1 MKKFC
6 CLLLCLLFAF
16 PAAALGEEVELVVS
30 VKPHAIHYAIYL
42 PEYEFIYVG
51 YDTQN
56 DNAKEVLYSN
66 NGAFQGTCYLPGTV
80 DESKVGLNFYTLT
93 GKLICRTTLTA
104 AADPE
109 IQGPAAG
116 LSAEKAAN
124 RAQNVEI
131 LPVKG
136 GIRYYFRLPGR
147 DSVVLKCKSPQE
159 WHKITLYAGP
169 DYVYQ
174 GRVDM
179 PCTYADDTVTLTA
192 TTGGGVEV
200 LSESVYAYYDAPALT
215 DKASTARLNG
225 VTVCVDPGHQ
235 RTTQIETVPTMPGG
249 EQTTTT
255 TVGMAKGVETKRRES
270 QLTLEIGL
278 KLRNALMEEG
288 AAVAV
293 TREKQDTFV
302 GMLERAD
309 IPNSIDA
316 DFVLR
321 LHCNSRTSND
331 QVQGIE
337 VYCPLGSTYAQ
348 AVAARTDYK
357 LMGQTMLEA
366 MQQFTGQE
374 KGACI
379 LNNTYVGNNWSMMPS
394 FLIEMGYMTNM
405 EEDLLLSHPVY
416 QERLVRGMVEGVVR
430 LARLRGLIE

>member
-6 CLLLCLLFAF
+6 CLLLCLLCAL
-16 PAAALGEEVELVVS
+16 PAVALGDAVELVVS
-30 VKPHAIHYAIYL
+30 VKPHAIHYAVYL
-42 PEYEFIYVG
+42 PEYEFVYVG

-66 NGAFQGTCYLPGTV
+66 NGAFEGICHLPGTM
-80 DESKVGLNFYTLT
+80 DESRVGINFYTLT
-93 GKLICRTTLTA
+93 GRLICRTTVNA

-109 IQGPAAG
+109 VKGPAAG

-124 RAQNVEI
+124 KAQNVEL
-131 LPVKG
+131 LPVNG

-174 GRVDM
+174 GQVDM
-179 PCTYADDTVTLTA
+179 PCTYADDVVTVTA

-200 LSESVYAYYDAPALT
+200 LSESVNAYYSAPAAPAY
-215 DKASTARLNG
+215 ASTSRLSG

-235 RTTQIETVPTMPGG
+235 RTTQVETVPLMPNG

-255 TVGMAKGVETKRRES
+255 KVGMAKGVETKRRES
-270 QLTLEIGL
+270 QLTLEIGM
-278 KLRNALMEEG
+278 KLRNALMAEG
-288 AAVAV
+288 ASVAV
-293 TREKQDTFV
+293 TRDQQDTFV
-302 GMLERAD
+302 GMLERAE

-321 LHCNSRTSND
+321 LHCNSRSGND

-337 VYCPLGSTYAQ
+337 VYCPLGSSYAQ
-348 AVAARTDYK
+348 AVADRTDYK
-357 LMGQTMLEA
+357 LMGETMLEA

-374 KGACI
+374 RGVCI
-379 LNNTYVGNNWSMMPS
+379 LNNTYVGNNWSLMPS

-416 QERLVRGMVEGVVR
+416 QERLVQGMVEGVVR

>member
-1 MKKFC
+1 MKKLC
-6 CLLLCLLFAF
+6 CLLLCLLYAF
-16 PAAALGEEVELVVS
+16 PVIALGETTELVVS

-42 PEYEFIYVG
+42 PDYQFVYVG

-56 DNAKEVLYSN
+56 DNAQEVLYSN
-66 NGAFQGTCYLPGTV
+66 NGTFEGTCYLPGTV
-80 DESKVGLNFYTLT
+80 EESKVGLNFYTLT

-104 AADPE
+104 AADTKAA
-109 IQGPAAG
+109 GPAAG

-124 RAQNVEI
+124 KAQSVEI

-136 GIRYYFRLPGR
+136 GIYYYFRLPGR

-174 GRVDM
+174 GQVKM
-179 PCTYADDTVTLTA
+179 PCTYADDVVTLTA
-192 TTGGGVEV
+192 TTSSGVEV
-200 LSESVYAYYDAPALT
+200 LEESVYAWYAAPAIPAQT
-215 DKASTARLNG
+215 STSRLNG

-235 RTTQIETVPTMPGG
+235 RSTQVETVPLMPGG

-255 TVGMAKGVETKRRES
+255 RVGMAKGVETKRRES
-270 QLTLEIGL
+270 QLTLEIGM
-278 KLRNALMEEG
+278 KLRNAMLSEG
-288 AAVAV
+288 AAVIT
-293 TREKQDTFV
+293 TRDKQDTFV

-309 IPNSIDA
+309 IPNSANA

-321 LHCNSRTSND
+321 LHCNSRTGND

-348 AVAARTDYK
+348 AVADRTEYK
-357 LMGQTMLEA
+357 QMGETMLEA
-366 MQQFTGQE
+366 MQQLTGQD

-379 LNNTYVGNNWSMMPS
+379 LNNTYVGNNWSQMPS

-405 EEDLLLSHPVY
+405 EEDLLLSHPIY
-416 QERLVRGMVEGVVR
+416 QERLVQGMVEGVVR
-430 LARLRGLIE
+430 LARLRGLID

>member
-6 CLLLCLLFAF
+6 CLLLCLLLVL
-16 PAAALGEEVELVVS
+16 PVSALGEAVELLVS
-30 VKPHAIHYAIYL
+30 VKPHAIHYAVYL
-42 PEYEFIYVG
+42 PEYEFVYVG

-56 DNAKEVLYSN
+56 DNAKEVLYST
-66 NGAFQGTCYLPGTV
+66 NGTFEGFCYLPGTV
-80 DESKVGLNFYTLT
+80 DENKVGLNFYTLT
-93 GKLICRTTLTA
+93 GKLICHATLTA

-109 IQGPAAG
+109 IQGPADG

-124 RAQNVEI
+124 KAQGVEI

-174 GRVDM
+174 GQVDM
-179 PCTYADDTVTLTA
+179 PCTYADDVVTLTA
-192 TTGGGVEV
+192 TTGSGVQV
-200 LSESVYAYYDAPALT
+200 LEQSVNAYYSAPAAPAQA
-215 DKASTARLNG
+215 ASSRLAG

-235 RTTQIETVPTMPGG
+235 RTTQVETVPLIPGG
-249 EQTTTT
+249 SQTTTT
-255 TVGMAKGVETKRRES
+255 RVGMAKGVETKRRES
-270 QLTLEIGL
+270 QLTLEIGM
-278 KLRNALMEEG
+278 KLRNALMAEG

-293 TREKQDTFV
+293 TRDKQDTFV

-321 LHCNSRTSND
+321 LHCNSRSGND

-337 VYCPLGSTYAQ
+337 VYCPLGSPYAQ

-357 LMGQTMLEA
+357 LMGETMLEA
-366 MQQFTGQE
+366 MKQFTGQQN
-374 KGACI
+374 GVCT
-379 LNNTYVGNNWSMMPS
+379 LNNTYVGNNWSLMPS

-405 EEDLLLSHPVY
+405 EEDLLLSHPIY
-416 QERLVRGMVEGVVR
+416 QERLVQGMVEGVVR
-430 LARLRGLIE
+430 LARLRGLID

>member
-42 PEYEFIYVG
+42 PAYEFIYVG

-56 DNAKEVLYSN
+56 DNAKEVLYSK

-104 AADPE
+104 ATDPE

-174 GRVDM
+174 GQVDM
-179 PCTYADDTVTLTA
+179 PCTYADDVVTVTA

-200 LSESVYAYYDAPALT
+200 LSESVNAYYSAPAAPAY
-215 DKASTARLNG
+215 ASTSRLSG

-235 RTTQIETVPTMPGG
+235 RTTQVETVPLMPNG

-255 TVGMAKGVETKRRES
+255 KVGMAKGVETKRRES
-270 QLTLEIGL
+270 QLTLEIGM
-278 KLRNALMEEG
+278 KLRNALMAEG
-288 AAVAV
+288 ASVAV
-293 TREKQDTFV
+293 TRDQQDTFV
-302 GMLERAD
+302 GMLERAE

-321 LHCNSRTSND
+321 LHCNSRSGND

-337 VYCPLGSTYAQ
+337 VYCPLGSSYAQ
-348 AVAARTDYK
+348 AVADRTDYK
-357 LMGQTMLEA
+357 LMGETMLEA

-374 KGACI
+374 RGVCT
-379 LNNTYVGNNWSMMPS
+379 LNNTYVGNNWSLMPS

-416 QERLVRGMVEGVVR
+416 QERLVQGMVEGVVR

>member
-6 CLLLCLLFAF
+6 CLLLCLLCAL
-16 PAAALGEEVELVVS
+16 PTVALGDAVELVVS
-30 VKPHAIHYAIYL
+30 VKPHAIHYAVYL
-42 PEYEFIYVG
+42 PEYEFVYVG

-66 NGAFQGTCYLPGTV
+66 NGAFEGICHLPGTM
-80 DESKVGLNFYTLT
+80 DESRVGINFYTLT
-93 GKLICRTTLTA
+93 GRLICRTTVNA

-109 IQGPAAG
+109 VKGPAAG
-116 LSAEKAAN
+116 LSAEKAASK
-124 RAQNVEI
+124 AQNVEL
-131 LPVKG
+131 LPVNG

-174 GRVDM
+174 GQVDM
-179 PCTYADDTVTLTA
+179 PCTYADDVVTVTA

-200 LSESVYAYYDAPALT
+200 LSESVNAYYSAPAAPAY
-215 DKASTARLNG
+215 ASTSRLSG

-235 RTTQIETVPTMPGG
+235 RTTQVETVPLMPNG

-255 TVGMAKGVETKRRES
+255 KVGMAKGVETKRRES
-270 QLTLEIGL
+270 QLTLEIGM
-278 KLRNALMEEG
+278 KLRNALMAEG
-288 AAVAV
+288 ASVAV
-293 TREKQDTFV
+293 TRDQQDTFV
-302 GMLERAD
+302 GMLERAE

-321 LHCNSRTSND
+321 LHCNSRSGND

-337 VYCPLGSTYAQ
+337 VYCPLGSSYAQ
-348 AVAARTDYK
+348 AVADRTDYK
-357 LMGQTMLEA
+357 LMGETMLEA

-374 KGACI
+374 RGVCI
-379 LNNTYVGNNWSMMPS
+379 LNNTYVGNNWSLMPS

-416 QERLVRGMVEGVVR
+416 QERLVQGMVEGVVR

>member
-6 CLLLCLLFAF
+6 CLLLCLLCAL
-16 PAAALGEEVELVVS
+16 PAVALGDAVELVVS
-30 VKPHAIHYAIYL
+30 VKPHAIHYAVYL
-42 PEYEFIYVG
+42 PEYEFVYVG

-66 NGAFQGTCYLPGTV
+66 NGAFEGICHLPGTM
-80 DESKVGLNFYTLT
+80 DESRVGINFYTLT
-93 GKLICRTTLTA
+93 GRLICRTTVNA

-109 IQGPAAG
+109 VKGPAAG

-124 RAQNVEI
+124 KAQNVEL
-131 LPVKG
+131 LPVNG

-174 GRVDM
+174 GQVDM
-179 PCTYADDTVTLTA
+179 PCTYADDVVTVTA

-200 LSESVYAYYDAPALT
+200 LSESVNAYYSAPAAPAY
-215 DKASTARLNG
+215 ASTSRLSG

-235 RTTQIETVPTMPGG
+235 RTTQVETVPLMPNG

-255 TVGMAKGVETKRRES
+255 KVGMAKGVETKRRES
-270 QLTLEIGL
+270 QLTLEIGM
-278 KLRNALMEEG
+278 KLRNALMAEG
-288 AAVAV
+288 ASVAV
-293 TREKQDTFV
+293 TRDQQDTFV
-302 GMLERAD
+302 GMLERAE

-321 LHCNSRTSND
+321 LHCNSRSGND

-337 VYCPLGSTYAQ
+337 VYCPLGSSYAQ
-348 AVAARTDYK
+348 AVADRTDYK
-357 LMGQTMLEA
+357 LMGETMLEA

-374 KGACI
+374 RGVCT
-379 LNNTYVGNNWSMMPS
+379 LNNTYVGNNWSLMPS

-416 QERLVRGMVEGVVR
+416 QERLVQGMVEGVVR